1 MDTQNTPVHLRL
13 WHRDFWLLSLAN
25 LMLSSM
31 VYMLIPIMPSHLMK
45 SHGFM
50 LTEVGAVVVFYALGL
65 FLLGGFTSYLV
76 QRYRRNVV
84 CMLSIFALTLT
95 ISVMYFNEHLPIS
108 HEIEFWLG
116 CVVALLMGALMG
128 LAKMTLMS
136 TLVIDTSESIMR
148 TEANYISSWFGR
160 VSLAI
165 GAAIGLIC
173 SQFLDFRSTIL
184 VACAMGLSS
193 IYFVRRAKFPFRA
206 PEDYVSLYSTDRFF
220 LLQGIP
226 LFLLLAIVTMSAGL
240 VVSTVI
246 NFEFFCFMF
255 AGFVL
260 SIISEKVVFS
270 DADLKSEPITGLIC
284 MLLSL
289 GMLLISQLPIVDKI
303 IPVLFAF
310 GVGIFATRFM
320 LFLIKLSRHC
330 QRGTSQSTYFLA
342 WEFGLASGIA
352 LAYGVLNGV
361 KTDIYLVALGL
372 TVFVLLAYNFL
383 LHPWYMS
390 HRNR

>member
-226 LFLLLAIVTMSAGL
+226 LFLLLAMVTMSAGL

-284 MLLSL
+284 MFLSL

>member
-13 WHRDFWLLSLAN
+13 WHHDFWLLSLAN

-45 SHGFM
+45 YHGF
-50 LTEVGAVVVFYALGL
+50 TTSEVGAVAISYAIGL

-95 ISVMYFNEHLPIS
+95 ISSMYFNEHLPIS
-108 HEIEFWLG
+108 HHIGIWLG
-116 CVVALLMGALMG
+116 CIVALLMGALMG

-136 TLVIDTSESIMR
+136 TLVIDTSESFMR

-160 VSLAI
+160 VSLAV
-165 GAAIGLIC
+165 GGAIGLIC
-173 SQFLDFRSTIL
+173 SQFLNYRSTIL
-184 VACAMGLSS
+184 VACAMGLCS

-206 PEDYVSLYSTDRFF
+206 PEDNVSLYSTDRFF
-220 LLQGIP
+220 LLQGFP
-226 LFLLLAIVTMSAGL
+226 LFLLLAMVTMAAGL
-240 VVSTVI
+240 VVSTV
-246 NFEFFCFMF
+246 NTTEFFGFMF

-289 GMLLISQLPIVDKI
+289 AMLLISQLPVVDKI
-303 IPVLFAF
+303 VPALFAF

-342 WEFGLASGIA
+342 WELGLSSGVA
-352 LAYGVLNGV
+352 LAYGVLNADKTNIYHYGLSLGKRGV
-361 KTDIYLVALGL
+361 G
-372 TVFVLLAYNFL
+372 
-383 LHPWYMS
+383 
-390 HRNR
+390 RNAKIAEQYGIPRP

>member
-1 MDTQNTPVHLRL
+1 
-13 WHRDFWLLSLAN
+13 
-25 LMLSSM
+25 
-31 VYMLIPIMPSHLMK
+31 MPSHLMK
-45 SHGFM
+45 YHGFS
-50 LTEVGAVVVFYALGL
+50 TCEVGAVAISYAIGL

-95 ISVMYFNEHLPIS
+95 VSSMYFNEHLPIS
-108 HEIEFWLG
+108 HHIGIWLG
-116 CVVALLMGALMG
+116 CIVALLMGALMG

-136 TLVIDTSESIMR
+136 TLVIDTSESFMR

-160 VSLAI
+160 VSLAV
-165 GAAIGLIC
+165 GGAIGLIC
-173 SQFLDFRSTIL
+173 SQFLDYRSTIL
-184 VACAMGLSS
+184 VACAMGLCS

-206 PEDYVSLYSTDRFF
+206 PEDNVSLYSTDRFF
-220 LLQGIP
+220 LLQGFP
-226 LFLLLAIVTMSAGL
+226 LFLLLAMVTMAAGL
-240 VVSTVI
+240 VVSMVNTT
-246 NFEFFCFMF
+246 EFFGFMF

-289 GMLLISQLPIVDKI
+289 AMLLISQLPVVAKIV
-303 IPVLFAF
+303 PALFAF

-342 WEFGLASGIA
+342 WEFGLSSGVA
-352 LAYGVLNGV
+352 LAYGGLNAD
-361 KTDIYLVALGL
+361 KTNIYLVAVGL
-372 TVFVLLAYNFL
+372 SIFVLLAYNFL

-390 HRNR
+390 HKNR

>member
-206 PEDYVSLYSTDRFF
+206 PEEYVSLYSTDRFF

-226 LFLLLAIVTMSAGL
+226 LFLLLAMVTMSAGL

-289 GMLLISQLPIVDKI
+289 VMLLISQLPIVDKI

>member
-226 LFLLLAIVTMSAGL
+226 LFLLLAMVTMSAGL

-284 MLLSL
+284 M

>member
-31 VYMLIPIMPSHLMK
+31 VYMLIPIIPSHLMK
-45 SHGFM
+45 YHGFS
-50 LTEVGAVVVFYALGL
+50 TCEVGAVAISYAIGL

-84 CMLSIFALTLT
+84 CMFSIFALTLT
-95 ISVMYFNEHLPIS
+95 VSSMYFNEHLPIS
-108 HEIEFWLG
+108 HHIGIWFG
-116 CVVALLMGALMG
+116 CIVALLMGALMG

-136 TLVIDTSESIMR
+136 TLVIDTSESFMR

-160 VSLAI
+160 VSLAV
-165 GAAIGLIC
+165 GGAIGLIC
-173 SQFLDFRSTIL
+173 SQFMDYRSTIL
-184 VACAMGLSS
+184 VACAMGLCS

-206 PEDYVSLYSTDRFF
+206 PEDNVSLYSTDRFF
-220 LLQGIP
+220 LLQGFP
-226 LFLLLAIVTMSAGL
+226 LFLLLAMVTMAAGL
-240 VVSTVI
+240 VVSTV
-246 NFEFFCFMF
+246 NTTEFFGFMF

-289 GMLLISQLPIVDKI
+289 AMLLISQLPVVDKI
-303 IPVLFAF
+303 VPALFAF

-330 QRGTSQSTYFLA
+330 QRGTSQRKYLME
-342 WEFGLASGIA
+342 WE
-352 LAYGVLNGV
+352 N
-361 KTDIYLVALGL
+361 
-372 TVFVLLAYNFL
+372 
-383 LHPWYMS
+383 
-390 HRNR
+390 

>member
-45 SHGFM
+45 YHGFM

-226 LFLLLAIVTMSAGL
+226 LFLLLAMVTMSAGL

-372 TVFVLLAYNFL
+372 TVFVL
-383 LHPWYMS
+383 
-390 HRNR
+390 

>member
-226 LFLLLAIVTMSAGL
+226 LFLLLAMVTMSAGL

-310 GVGIFATRFM
+310 GVGICATRFM

>member
-95 ISVMYFNEHLPIS
+95 ISVMYFNEHLPIF

-184 VACAMGLSS
+184 VACAMGLCS

-226 LFLLLAIVTMSAGL
+226 LFLLLAMVTMSAGL
-240 VVSTVI
+240 VVSTVF

-361 KTDIYLVALGL
+361 KTDIFLVALGL

>member
-31 VYMLIPIMPSHLMK
+31 VYMLVPIMPSHLMK

-184 VACAMGLSS
+184 VACAMGLCS

-226 LFLLLAIVTMSAGL
+226 LFLLLAMVTMSAGL

-289 GMLLISQLPIVDKI
+289 GMLLISQLPIADKI

>member
-45 SHGFM
+45 YHGF
-50 LTEVGAVVVFYALGL
+50 TTCEVGAVAISYAIGL

-95 ISVMYFNEHLPIS
+95 VSSMYFNEHLPIS
-108 HEIEFWLG
+108 HHIGIWLG
-116 CVVALLMGALMG
+116 CIVALLMGALMG

-136 TLVIDTSESIMR
+136 TLVIDTSESFMR

-160 VSLAI
+160 ASLAV
-165 GAAIGLIC
+165 GGAIGLIC

-184 VACAMGLSS
+184 VACAMGLCS
-193 IYFVRRAKFPFRA
+193 IYLVRRAKFPFRA
-206 PEDYVSLYSTDRFF
+206 PEDNVSLYSTDRFF
-220 LLQGIP
+220 LLQGFP
-226 LFLLLAIVTMSAGL
+226 LFLLLAMVTMAAGL
-240 VVSTVI
+240 VVSTV
-246 NFEFFCFMF
+246 NTMEFFGFMF

-289 GMLLISQLPIVDKI
+289 AMLLISQLPVVDKI
-303 IPVLFAF
+303 VPALFAF
-310 GVGIFATRFM
+310 GAGIFATRFM

-342 WEFGLASGIA
+342 WEFGLSSGIA
-352 LAYGVLNGV
+352 LAYGVLNAD
-361 KTDIYLVALGL
+361 KTNIYLVAVALSI
-372 TVFVLLAYNFL
+372 FVLLAYNFL

>member
-1 MDTQNTPVHLRL
+1 
-13 WHRDFWLLSLAN
+13 
-25 LMLSSM
+25 MLSSM

-226 LFLLLAIVTMSAGL
+226 LFLLLAMVTMSAGL